1 MRTVAPP
8 QRSRIQIRLA
18 GVQCNASFLFSHSRC
33 LIAEPFKRSFPNGRH
48 SLTRW
53 LAGRPRGQLYETQA
67 CLPHLLHRL
76 LSLPASSL
84 SFSQAVI
91 LFFLAIFHFS
101 RLSPTP
107 PSLSGL
113 LVSFFSPPSPFPG
126 SAPSGG
132 RGGNQAGGGCEGSR
146 VESICLCRG
155 WKLNKGPRPAG
166 SAGAQYEETGGGRRE
181 KGSVGYGRWSWKG
194 QGGNLREKKTKWSF
208 RQALPNFGG
217 DKEGKLL

>member
-1 MRTVAPP
+1 MAPP
-8 QRSRIQIRLA
+8 QRSRFQIRLA
-18 GVQCNASFLFSHSRC
+18 GVQCNASFLFSRSRC

-53 LAGRPRGQLYETQA
+53 LAGRPGGQLYETQA

-76 LSLPASSL
+76 LSLPSSSL

-132 RGGNQAGGGCEGSR
+132 RGGTRLGEAGRAPGLKASAFAEDGSSTKVLLVLLELSMR
-146 VESICLCRG
+146 RQV
-155 WKLNKGPRPAG
+155 
-166 SAGAQYEETGGGRRE
+166 GAGGRRA
-181 KGSVGYGRWSWKG
+181 R
-194 QGGNLREKKTKWSF
+194 
-208 RQALPNFGG
+208 
-217 DKEGKLL
+217 

>member
-1 MRTVAPP
+1 MAPP
-8 QRSRIQIRLA
+8 QRSRFQIRLA
-18 GVQCNASFLFSHSRC
+18 GVQCNASFLFSRSRC

-91 LFFLAIFHFS
+91 LFFFLAIFHFS

-132 RGGNQAGGGCEGSR
+132 RGGTRLGEAVRAPGLKASAFAEDGSSTKVLLVLLELSMR
-146 VESICLCRG
+146 RQV
-155 WKLNKGPRPAG
+155 
-166 SAGAQYEETGGGRRE
+166 GAGGRRA
-181 KGSVGYGRWSWKG
+181 R
-194 QGGNLREKKTKWSF
+194 
-208 RQALPNFGG
+208 
-217 DKEGKLL
+217 

>member
-8 QRSRIQIRLA
+8 QRSRFQIRLA
-18 GVQCNASFLFSHSRC
+18 GVQCNASFLFSRSRC

-113 LVSFFSPPSPFPG
+113 LVSFFSPPSPFPH

-132 RGGNQAGGGCEGSR
+132 RGGTRLGEAVRAPGLKASAFAEDGSSTKAHVLQVLLELSMR
-146 VESICLCRG
+146 RQV
-155 WKLNKGPRPAG
+155 
-166 SAGAQYEETGGGRRE
+166 GAGGRRA
-181 KGSVGYGRWSWKG
+181 R
-194 QGGNLREKKTKWSF
+194 
-208 RQALPNFGG
+208 
-217 DKEGKLL
+217 

>member
-8 QRSRIQIRLA
+8 QRSRFQIRLA
-18 GVQCNASFLFSHSRC
+18 GVQCNASFLFGRSRC

-126 SAPSGG
+126 SAPTQWGEGG
-132 RGGNQAGGGCEGSR
+132 TRLGEAVRAPGLKASAFAEDGSSTKAHVLQVLLELSMR
-146 VESICLCRG
+146 RQV
-155 WKLNKGPRPAG
+155 
-166 SAGAQYEETGGGRRE
+166 GAGGRRA
-181 KGSVGYGRWSWKG
+181 R
-194 QGGNLREKKTKWSF
+194 
-208 RQALPNFGG
+208 
-217 DKEGKLL
+217 